1 MGSILRP
8 DLFGMMK
15 KLKIANL
22 LLIILATSFGLCGCA
37 TLNKPE
43 TDIQR
48 NQAKIDAIDG
58 FHRFCASYGK
68 NAEVIDLDDGVGDL
82 KFRFTCIKK

>member
-1 MGSILRP
+1 MNENMKTVSLR
-8 DLFGMMK
+8 LIV
-15 KLKIANL
+15 IA
-22 LLIILATSFGLCGCA
+22 TGFGLAGCA

-48 NQAKIDAIDG
+48 NHAKIVAIDD
-58 FHRFCASYGK
+58 FHRFCAGYGK

-82 KFRFTCIKK
+82 KFRFTCIKR